1 MLKFNAFVAV
11 INLETNITLGHLGQE
26 EQENVLDQLRSLPDV
41 IEVGFYQFIEVSVL
55 IHSKEE
61 DGLLQEIR
69 AAKMMLAES
78 FDRLNLP
85 PKF

>member
-11 INLETNITLGHLGQE
+11 INLETNITLGHLGPE

-55 IHSKEE
+55 THSKEE

-78 FDRLNLP
+78 FDSLNLP